1 MLPRRESST
10 LAPTTLDIP
19 SRGGAL
25 RASCPLSNV
34 ICLSCTALSAVTQW
48 QFAAQLSPFDP
59 SNLLAVRPLLP

>member
-10 LAPTTLDIP
+10 LPPTTLDIP

-34 ICLSCTALSAVTQW
+34 YLFFMHGTLHRDSV
-48 QFAAQLSPFDP
+48 
-59 SNLLAVRPLLP
+59 AVRCPIISVRSFEFAGH